1 MASEASQQTG
11 DTSQVPNQLGLL
23 VPTFD
28 PAVDSVEIWSSKVE
42 LLLHTW
48 PTGKVSE
55 LATRLI
61 LGCKGTAYQKLQLH
75 RAECLVNEAKGI
87 RKIVE
92 LVGGT
97 WGQVPL
103 EKKFE
108 LVEKALYRSSQKS
121 DETGDSYL
129 SRCDVVWTELISKGM
144 TLAEVR
150 AYIVLRGSRLGPED
164 KKRVIVESGAE
175 DGQGELDIKRVTS
188 AIRMLASGFFQDLT
202 GVRRDKS
209 LKTYDHT
216 AFAVDDNSDADGE
229 HTFWAVAGPDEVL
242 DDHTLETMA
251 AEDDED
257 AALVMEFEDAIADTI
272 QSNSDIAAFY
282 TSYQEARKRL
292 SDKVKFRGFWSVRK
306 GFDKSG
312 KKGKMKGRGKGGNLA
327 SRIANSYCRIC
338 MKKGHWKNECP
349 SRGGGAPSSS
359 ASTTSVPTSFVLTEE
374 IPMTLA
380 SLDETKA
387 RPVEQ
392 SHVVCFSVGT
402 TDMKG
407 KWGIGHKIDKHSPK
421 WIRFSKKWSRFRRP
435 QSSNEQPSVV
445 TGKPIQDAKPDPT
458 VDEPVCRDETSL
470 PGSAKCLFAS
480 HGSVGVIDLGASQ
493 TVIGDRQVPELLQ
506 ALPHHVRSQVKR
518 VACNLCFRFGNHQ
531 TLTSRHALSIPLGK
545 GSFRVAVVPGN
556 TPFLLS
562 SSFLKGIK
570 AVIDTDEGV
579 MFSKLLQ
586 RPLKIVSSNKN
597 LFLMD
602 INQLWDP
609 SYEEVAQGP
618 VGQDVTCFVSESKT
632 KQAVSEAT
640 GETVDQ
646 NFKIPTF
653 GESSNRP
660 EVRQQVPE
668 PQPFCEDRPKVDS
681 IVFRPPEDHNVGDPT
696 SRNVSCPEHGG
707 EQSEPPGSCEAHDP
721 GGTCSEEDRV
731 WTSQTQPR
739 ISSGIR
745 GSEMDRLVH
754 LPLYEASPKYEHQL
768 FIEYVKKRVD
778 QELENQSTTTP
789 SPQPKAKMMAT
800 KSKAKP
806 VPTASEASWTQVKAE
821 MTLESDVESNL
832 DQLLVEPSNNTAI
845 AILEDRMVHMHQEN
859 QVLVSRMTHM
869 ENAMQEILNHVRN
882 LSVKAE
888 P

>member
-11 DTSQVPNQLGLL
+11 NTSQVPNQLGLL

-150 AYIVLRGSRLGPED
+150 AYIVLRG
-164 KKRVIVESGAE
+164 IVESGAE

-188 AIRMLASGFFQDLT
+188 AIRMLASGFFQDL
-202 GVRRDKS
+202 
-209 LKTYDHT
+209 
-216 AFAVDDNSDADGE
+216 AVDDNSEADGE

-349 SRGGGAPSSS
+349 SRGGGAPLSS

-392 SHVVCFSVGT
+392 SHVMCFSVGT

-435 QSSNEQPSVV
+435 QSSNEQQPSVV

-458 VDEPVCRDETSL
+458 VDETVCRDETSL
-470 PGSAKCLFAS
+470 PGSAECLFAS
-480 HGSVGVIDLGASQ
+480 HGSVGVIIRS
-493 TVIGDRQVPELLQ
+493 IPNGDR
-506 ALPHHVRSQVKR
+506 
-518 VACNLCFRFGNHQ
+518 
-531 TLTSRHALSIPLGK
+531 
-545 GSFRVAVVPGN
+545 
-556 TPFLLS
+556 
-562 SSFLKGIK
+562 
-570 AVIDTDEGV
+570 
-579 MFSKLLQ
+579 
-586 RPLKIVSSNKN
+586 
-597 LFLMD
+597 
-602 INQLWDP
+602 
-609 SYEEVAQGP
+609 
-618 VGQDVTCFVSESKT
+618 
-632 KQAVSEAT
+632 
-640 GETVDQ
+640 
-646 NFKIPTF
+646 
-653 GESSNRP
+653 
-660 EVRQQVPE
+660 
-668 PQPFCEDRPKVDS
+668 
-681 IVFRPPEDHNVGDPT
+681 
-696 SRNVSCPEHGG
+696 
-707 EQSEPPGSCEAHDP
+707 
-721 GGTCSEEDRV
+721 
-731 WTSQTQPR
+731 
-739 ISSGIR
+739 
-745 GSEMDRLVH
+745 
-754 LPLYEASPKYEHQL
+754 
-768 FIEYVKKRVD
+768 
-778 QELENQSTTTP
+778 
-789 SPQPKAKMMAT
+789 
-800 KSKAKP
+800 
-806 VPTASEASWTQVKAE
+806 
-821 MTLESDVESNL
+821 
-832 DQLLVEPSNNTAI
+832 
-845 AILEDRMVHMHQEN
+845 
-859 QVLVSRMTHM
+859 
-869 ENAMQEILNHVRN
+869 
-882 LSVKAE
+882 
-888 P
+888 